1 MMGVTVLDKIQ
12 KILQDEKQAIKQ
24 LQAPNELES
33 RLTQALQ
40 TKEKINKQKKF
51 NWIISVASVLFI
63 VIISSQYQV
72 IAYYGKKLTGY
83 EQLTNQTLAE
93 LNEQEY
99 MQIVDRTYELNDGT
113 AFTIDGIMTDENQSI
128 IYFTHSLEDFEQL
141 SVGQLTGFLSNSKG
155 FHGSEILDEQTGQ
168 IRGVFHY
175 DAVSP
180 FAKRLILHVSYK
192 GIDYSLEFPYDA
204 KQALATKLK
213 KTINRKVEMGTNQL
227 TFKKM
232 IVTPTQTVIHGTF
245 TKDAPSQE
253 QIYLLVNE
261 ESYEVEASSANTKI
275 FKNTFTLE
283 FDSLPEQ
290 IDSLALKIDQ
300 YPTFHKVDEIFPIS
314 KDEII
319 HLDQEEVTINDVR
332 QVNKNIVEL
341 TITTAEDVILTDV
354 YSIIGKEQVELQQTI
369 NYKRHIKDGKKLVT
383 RTLQFEMK
391 QLPTSLKI
399 GGYQSLDD
407 YYINEEIKIG
417 SAKAGDKFGFHVKH
431 NDEAFYQ

>member
-1 MMGVTVLDKIQ
+1 MMDKVH
-12 KILQDEKQAIKQ
+12 KILQDEKHAIKQ

-40 TKEKINKQKKF
+40 AKAKINKRKNFK
-51 NWIISVASVLFI
+51 WIIAVASIFFI

-113 AFTIDGIMTDENQSI
+113 TFTIDGIMTDENQSI

-155 FHGSEILDEQTGQ
+155 FHGSEMMDEQTGQ

-180 FAKRLILHVSYK
+180 FAKKLTLYVSYN
-192 GIDYSLEFPYDA
+192 GIDYPLEFDYDA
-204 KQALATKLK
+204 NQALATKLK
-213 KTINRKVEMGTNQL
+213 KSIHHKVKLGTNQL
-227 TFKKM
+227 TFKKI
-232 IVTPTQTVIHGTF
+232 IVTPTQTVIHGDF
-245 TKDAPSQE
+245 TKYAPSDE
-253 QIYLLVNE
+253 NIYLLVNDE
-261 ESYEVEASSANTKI
+261 KYEVQGSSASTNI
-275 FKNTFTLE
+275 FKHTFTLA

-290 IDSLALKIDQ
+290 IDSLAIKIDQ
-300 YPTFHKVDEIFPIS
+300 YPTYHEVDETFPIS

-319 HLDQEEVTINDVR
+319 NLYQEQVLINDIK
-332 QVNKNIVEL
+332 QVDGNLIEL
-341 TITTAEDVILTDV
+341 TITTAADVRLKDV
-354 YSIIGKEQVELQQTI
+354 YSVVGNEQVILLQTI
-369 NYKRHIKDGKKLVT
+369 NYVNHTEDGKSLIT
-383 RTLQFEMK
+383 RTLQFEMDH
-391 QLPTSLKI
+391 LPTALRI
-399 GGYQSLDD
+399 GGYESMDD
-407 YYINEEIKIG
+407 YDVREEIKIG
-417 SAKAGDKFGFHVKH
+417 SV
-431 NDEAFYQ
+431 QP